1 MTLILGIDPG
11 SRITG
16 YGLILTS
23 INNNKYIA
31 SGCIRTGKLAL
42 LAERL
47 RVIYSEVH
55 ALITAHHPQEVAI
68 EDVFVARSPAAA
80 LKLGHAR
87 AAALL
92 AAANCD
98 LPITAYQPR
107 KIKKAVVGTGAA
119 TKEQVQWMVRML
131 LRLTTTPQEDAAD
144 ALATAICHAHYRQL
158 NIVEPAAGSVRHPG
172 RSRRTARVRR
182 GRIS

>member
-16 YGLILTS
+16 YGLILTGTK
-23 INNNKYIA
+23 NHKHIA
-31 SGCIRTGKLAL
+31 SGCIRTGTPAA

-47 RVIYSEVH
+47 RVIYREIH

-98 LPITAYQPR
+98 LPIAEYQPR
-107 KIKKAVVGTGAA
+107 KIKKAVVGAGGA

-131 LRLTTTPQEDAAD
+131 LRLTNTPQEDAAD

-158 NIVEPAAGSVRHPG
+158 NILEPAAGPARHPG
-172 RSRRTARVRR
+172 RRRRATRMRR